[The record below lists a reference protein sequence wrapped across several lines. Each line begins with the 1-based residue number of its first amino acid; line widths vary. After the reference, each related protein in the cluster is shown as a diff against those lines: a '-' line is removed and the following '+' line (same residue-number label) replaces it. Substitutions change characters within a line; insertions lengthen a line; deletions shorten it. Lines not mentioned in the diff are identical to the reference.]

1 MIPPAMH
8 KNNRQNRLPCVWDNK
23 GNMENLMFDDNAD
36 PVAIDSMISCFDP
49 KGSGACQLETFAQQ
63 AEQANSPLRTHI
75 RALVLAVVV
84 FVWCFSYP
92 EANPKSFAIYEQ
104 RVAELVYQATHA
116 TGSPASRL
124 LSKPS
129 MSPSPAHNTRTL
141 AHSHTRTRTL
151 HSPRGRR
158 RG

>member
-1 MIPPAMH
+1 MH

-84 FVWCFSYP
+84 FWFVFPFLKRIQS
-92 EANPKSFAIYEQ
+92 
-104 RVAELVYQATHA
+104 H
-116 TGSPASRL
+116 L
-124 LSKPS
+124 LSMNS
-129 MSPSPAHNTRTL
+129 GLLSLCTRQHTPQVRLHHVCSQNLQCPPPLHTTL
-141 AHSHTRTRTL
+141 AHSHSHTHSL